1 MFIVKMLR
9 KVLLVSIKNGIRKK
23 KRQERCVKAAD
34 VVKNDSLFWI
44 VRMSGGV
51 EDVSDNLCW
60 KR

>member
-1 MFIVKMLR
+1 MLR

-51 EDVSDNLCW
+51 EDVSDNLGW